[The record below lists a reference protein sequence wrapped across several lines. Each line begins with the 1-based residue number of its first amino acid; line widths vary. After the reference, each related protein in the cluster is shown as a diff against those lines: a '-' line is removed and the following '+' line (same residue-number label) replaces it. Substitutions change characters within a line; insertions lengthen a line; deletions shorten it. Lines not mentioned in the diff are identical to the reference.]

1 MAMERLKS
9 INKYPRQWDSDSGR
23 PLSNIF
29 STIAKIRQ
37 ELPPP
42 ASYTAARFSWWD
54 KWDVK
59 LFMEEMETLR
69 SELAGTAEYN
79 LRSYLDILYLA
90 VVLLALAALV
100 PWLLLG
106 TLTHGASFPSSPIC

>member
-1 MAMERLKS
+1 MPYSL
-9 INKYPRQWDSDSGR
+9 P
-23 PLSNIF
+23 
-29 STIAKIRQ
+29 STNPWEEIAKIRQ

>member
-1 MAMERLKS
+1 M
-9 INKYPRQWDSDSGR
+9 
-23 PLSNIF
+23 
-29 STIAKIRQ
+29 
-37 ELPPP
+37 
-42 ASYTAARFSWWD
+42 
-54 KWDVK
+54 K
-59 LFMEEMETLR
+59 LFMMEEMETLR

>member
-1 MAMERLKS
+1 
-9 INKYPRQWDSDSGR
+9 
-23 PLSNIF
+23 
-29 STIAKIRQ
+29 
-37 ELPPP
+37 
-42 ASYTAARFSWWD
+42 
-54 KWDVK
+54 
-59 LFMEEMETLR
+59 METLR

>member
-1 MAMERLKS
+1 
-9 INKYPRQWDSDSGR
+9 
-23 PLSNIF
+23 
-29 STIAKIRQ
+29 
-37 ELPPP
+37 
-42 ASYTAARFSWWD
+42 
-54 KWDVK
+54 
-59 LFMEEMETLR
+59 METLR

-106 TLTHGASFPSSPIC
+106 TLTHGARFPSSPIC